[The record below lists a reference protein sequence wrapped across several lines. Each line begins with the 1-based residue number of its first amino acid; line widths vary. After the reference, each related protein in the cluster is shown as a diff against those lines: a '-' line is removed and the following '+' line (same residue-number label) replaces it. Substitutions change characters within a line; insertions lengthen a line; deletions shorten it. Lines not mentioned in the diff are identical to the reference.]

1 MAGTPESITSRSAS
15 YNNNTV
21 SADGKT
27 IYVGINTDAGS
38 WVYTI
43 DIASATAKQ
52 GLKVEGGAITA
63 IVKVK

>member
-1 MAGTPESITSRSAS
+1 MPDAIASSSAS

-21 SADGKT
+21 SDDKKSVF
-27 IYVGINTDAGS
+27 VGINTDAGS
-38 WVYTI
+38 WVYTV
-43 DIASATAKQ
+43 DIATATAKQ